1 MTFVFGGKR
10 DRERKRGWEGRE
22 ERRGGLCKRGRL
34 DRVGAAGL
42 PVPSGVTYLCPP
54 GCSFLFLK
62 GRHQFWNQAAVRSPA
77 SRAGLRGPRPCH
89 FPEETTCPMC
99 SHLCVRLQPGHR

>member
-54 GCSFLFLK
+54 GYMPSTLFKYVLLSVWK
-62 GRHQFWNQAAVRSPA
+62 R
-77 SRAGLRGPRPCH
+77 
-89 FPEETTCPMC
+89 
-99 SHLCVRLQPGHR
+99 